1 MVRARSFRKLPARVV
16 ASKADQEFKAG
27 LTVSVVGHIFIALLI
42 FVKVFPEFGKV
53 PEPVIYSIS
62 IEGGKSIGG
71 MSQVPKDD
79 KPSPIAPMKNVAA
92 ETKQEQ
98 IQPEKEE
105 AKVEP
110 KKEEP
115 VEDAEVSVAEKKPTP
130 KPVPTKAPT
139 PKATPT
145 TTKKS
150 DAKLVD
156 KTAKKSA
163 GEELDKSYQA
173 AMQRYLGESSDAGGK
188 GFGAARI
195 GGSGMGGGVVR
206 PPEFF
211 IYEKIVRSRIKE
223 AWRWY
228 DRNSSLITVISF
240 DIEPDGVIKNVK
252 LVKSSG
258 DSSYDDSVMR
268 AAMKASPLPAPPK
281 SVYEQYFKSVRI
293 TFDPRE

>member
-1 MVRARSFRKLPARVV
+1 LTVRALRYKPGREFQDTEFRL
-16 ASKADQEFKAG
+16 G
-27 LTVSVVGHIFIALLI
+27 LYVSLAGHIVLACFLFFKII
-42 FVKVFPEFGKV
+42 PDFGDL
-53 PEPVIYSIS
+53 PEPVVYSIS

-71 MSQVPKDD
+71 VSQVPKDN
-79 KPSPIAPMKNVAA
+79 KPSPIAPVKNVAA
-92 ETKQEQ
+92 QTKQET
-98 IQPEKEE
+98 QPEKEVP
-105 AKVEP
+105 KVEP

-115 VEDAEVSVAEKKPTP
+115 VDDAEVSVADKKPTP
-130 KPVPTKAPT
+130 KPTPPPKAPT
-139 PKATPT
+139 PKATPAPT
-145 TTKKS
+145 KKDDKGTPAKVTKKS
-150 DAKLVD
+150 DGD
-156 KTAKKSA
+156 
-163 GEELDKSYQA
+163 ELDKSYQA

-211 IYEKIVRSRIKE
+211 AYEKIVRSRIKE

-228 DRNSSLITVISF
+228 DTNSSLITVIAF
-240 DIEPDGVIKNVK
+240 EIEPDGVIKNVR

-258 DSSYDDSVMR
+258 DSSYDESVMR
-268 AAMKASPLPAPPK
+268 AAMKASPLPPPPK